1 MAFGETGAA
10 DVAGLALL
18 PSGAGIFRLVWARV
32 GRGNQRALGG
42 RLAMAALGAP
52 DGANGRQASVT
63 TGLPLAAFAA
73 CVGLALSC
81 SWCPESYHSH
91 SSLYLNLLSR
101 KF

>member
-52 DGANGRQASVT
+52 DGGNGRQACS
-63 TGLPLAAFAA
+63 
-73 CVGLALSC
+73 ALSDHRAPLGGFC
-81 SWCPESYHSH
+81 CLCGSCLVLFLVP
-91 SSLYLNLLSR
+91 
-101 KF
+101 